1 MTKKNIFS
9 KLFVALVVLTLI
21 SCCFLG
27 STFARYTSEGTGSAS
42 VEVANWKIDVT
53 GGGTEGATNVAFGQ
67 LSPSAEDGTGRVN
80 STGRILVAT
89 IQNNGEVNASI
100 TVRIGDLT
108 IYGLNADGVTASGT
122 EVAVWGDYDEE
133 HVSSLFTLNLYYATQ
148 EGAQYATV
156 PVTSGTAIYD
166 SLAPKATYY
175 IYAEVV
181 WASEDDTAGDALDTW
196 VGQNVGKLSWAL
208 TYTAVQASE
217 QPTA

>member
-53 GGGTEGATNVAFGQ
+53 GGGTEGATEVSFTQQ

-89 IQNNGEVNASI
+89 IC
-100 TVRIGDLT
+100 L
-108 IYGLNADGVTASGT
+108 
-122 EVAVWGDYDEE
+122 
-133 HVSSLFTLNLYYATQ
+133 
-148 EGAQYATV
+148 
-156 PVTSGTAIYD
+156 
-166 SLAPKATYY
+166 
-175 IYAEVV
+175 
-181 WASEDDTAGDALDTW
+181 
-196 VGQNVGKLSWAL
+196 
-208 TYTAVQASE
+208 
-217 QPTA
+217 